1 MFGDNDQMEHPGRD
15 SMTEA
20 QKQAHKEILWKMRTG
35 QGRTVIS
42 WQERPSK
49 SAVEQFRHKPY
60 GDLVIEREDDDAG
73 TVQ

>member
-1 MFGDNDQMEHPGRD
+1 
-15 SMTEA
+15 MTEA

-35 QGRTVIS
+35 QGRTVMS

-49 SAVEQFRHKPY
+49 SAVEQFQHKPY

>member
-1 MFGDNDQMEHPGRD
+1 
-15 SMTEA
+15 MTEA

-42 WQERPSK
+42 DRERPPQC
-49 SAVEQFRHKPY
+49 AVEQFRHKPY
-60 GDLVIEREDDDAG
+60 ADLVIERREGGAG

>member
-1 MFGDNDQMEHPGRD
+1 
-15 SMTEA
+15 MTDK

-60 GDLVIEREDDDAG
+60 GKIGGSERCS
-73 TVQ
+73 Q

>member
-1 MFGDNDQMEHPGRD
+1 MKITTDRRD

-60 GDLVIEREDDDAG
+60 ADLVIEREDDDAG

>member
-1 MFGDNDQMEHPGRD
+1 
-15 SMTEA
+15 MTEA

-35 QGRTVIS
+35 QGRTVMS
-42 WQERPSK
+42 GQERPSK
-49 SAVEQFRHKPY
+49 SAVEQFRHRPY